1 MNNKD
6 TQSLYRSILSV
17 LKEENA
23 PEEIKNQ
30 GANTSW
36 SDGETHTLT
45 LSELEKAT
53 EHVPAEDIPVKEI
66 EHLGI
71 HNKHPEVMQE
81 RIKKVK
87 IDRPILIYNN
97 RILDG
102 NHRLAK
108 AAIEGHPTIPGKR
121 ITIDQLPPDMH
132 DTMMAL
138 FH

>member
-1 MNNKD
+1 MNTKD
-6 TQSLYRSILSV
+6 AQNLYRSILSV
-17 LKEENA
+17 LNEE
-23 PEEIKNQ
+23 

-36 SDGETHTLT
+36 TDENNNSLT

-53 EHVPAEDIPVKEI
+53 EHVPTEDIPVKEI

-71 HNKHPEVMQE
+71 HNKYPEVMQD

-97 RILDG
+97 KILDG

-108 AAIEGHPTIPGKR
+108 AAMEGHSTIIGKR
-121 ITIDQLPPDMH
+121 ITLDHLHPNMH
-132 DTMMAL
+132 ETMKAL